1 MDDSAEDASLKASS
15 TEHAHLANH
24 WPCHGSE
31 LRKLLHALFGWRAE
45 QPNREVIFFAFV
57 SWCFCLKNM
66 RHYSFLKLFL
76 GLHYNGQHAFYL
88 LHFLFFVT

>member
-1 MDDSAEDASLKASS
+1 MFALIVKVPFVDDSAEDATLKASS

-45 QPNREVIFFAFV
+45 QPNREVGCLSVFV
-57 SWCFCLKNM
+57 V
-66 RHYSFLKLFL
+66 
-76 GLHYNGQHAFYL
+76 
-88 LHFLFFVT
+88 LFFLVRVLPLWRNEFFSLPPF